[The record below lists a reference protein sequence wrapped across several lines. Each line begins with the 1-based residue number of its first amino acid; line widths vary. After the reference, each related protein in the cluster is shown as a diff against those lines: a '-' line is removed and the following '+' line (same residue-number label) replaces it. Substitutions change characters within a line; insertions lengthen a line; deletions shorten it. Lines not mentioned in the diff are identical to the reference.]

1 MNGYVAPHPVA
12 PRVGL
17 FAADGLAGS
26 AGEGGILPS
35 TLPAAAAHHHAITA
49 RRRGRAMARPRGRL
63 KSPIRL

>member
-17 FAADGLAGS
+17 FAADGHAGS

-35 TLPAAAAHHHAITA
+35 ARSRAAQEITA
-49 RRRGRAMARPRGRL
+49 AGVARAGLRL
-63 KSPIRL
+63 AGV